1 DAQDNFS
8 FPHYPSDYNLPN
20 VVSVAAT
27 DRFEQLAI
35 FSNFGARTVS
45 LGAPGRGIIS
55 TTPFNTYSFFSGT
68 SMATPHVAGVA
79 ALMLAA
85 NPNLSVQNLRGGL
98 IYSGDVVAS
107 TQGQTVTGRRLNAF
121 NAVQSAL
128 ENDLTP
134 PAAPGNLHV
143 AAQSGRTVTLQWT

>member
-1 DAQDNFS
+1 
-8 FPHYPSDYNLPN
+8 
-20 VVSVAAT
+20 
-27 DRFEQLAI
+27 
-35 FSNFGARTVS
+35 G
-45 LGAPGRGIIS
+45 PGTLRP
-55 TTPFNTYSFFSGT
+55 TPVNTYPLFSGT

-98 IYSGDVVAS
+98 IYSGDLVAS

-134 PAAPGNLHV
+134 PAAPAKPPA
-143 AAQSGRTVTLQWT
+143 AAQSGRTVTLSW